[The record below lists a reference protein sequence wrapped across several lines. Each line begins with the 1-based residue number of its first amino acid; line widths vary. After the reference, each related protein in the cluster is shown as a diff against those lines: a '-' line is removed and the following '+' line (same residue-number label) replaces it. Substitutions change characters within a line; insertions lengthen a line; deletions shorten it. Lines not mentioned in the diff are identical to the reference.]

1 MNGWKRR
8 SCGAIF
14 LLAWLELCFPRIGPA
29 QDQKAAEVDP
39 NAAFEGRS
47 VNKVEIAVQPSEDT
61 DKLRGLIRQEQ
72 GKPFSM
78 DAIKASVAALR
89 ETGKF
94 KTVQV
99 SIQFTPDGLRV
110 LFLLPPVYK
119 TGLITF
125 PGAWKSAPYTQM
137 LQAVNIPLDAPFVK
151 DELSD
156 KEDAL
161 RKYFATQGFFAASV
175 SASTTVDDSHHL
187 VNIAFDCDMGL
198 RAKVGEV
205 NIEGVTPAEAA
216 DIHHTLTSLS
226 AKISFTSLKPGV
238 VYSQTR
244 IDKSLDRLRA
254 HFRKLGRLA
263 PNVRMKPNYD
273 SETNRVNVAL
283 TIDPGPTVA
292 IKVEGARIWRRTLEK
307 LIPVYQE
314 NSVDQDLI
322 DEGQRNLVSY
332 FQAKSFFDV
341 EVHSDVTKE
350 ADHVN
355 IVYRVNKGGKHKVTG
370 VSFSGNKY
378 FTAEQLQSHIVIR
391 RAKLILNRGK
401 YSQDLLKRSAASITT
416 MYRNAGFAKATVT
429 PVVTDHEPDIDIAF
443 QIDEGIQAKVH
454 SFAILNPSNE
464 PAELKGKK
472 NGDLQLGAGKPFS
485 PHLLEG
491 DRNQILA
498 WYLNHGY
505 PNVQFDSKVT
515 AVDGDTNVVDV
526 VYKIDEG
533 RGEKVGEVLLLGADH
548 TKPKFIRSITD
559 KNVESGEPLSQQKLL
574 KSESDLY
581 SVGVF
586 DWASVAPVSATTD
599 DQGQQIV
606 VIRVHESRRNSMDI
620 GGGLEIIP
628 RNGNIPV
635 GAVVVPGLPPVS
647 LGNKFSVSQKSFIG
661 PRGTFQFTRHNIRGK
676 AETATLGLVASRLDQ
691 RLSLTYADPYL
702 HGSLWSS
709 LFSIS
714 TERTTENPIYTA
726 LLQQASFQI
735 ERQLDKKHT
744 QKLVAGYSYSRTD
757 LSKILIPELVLPQ
770 DQRVKLS
777 TVYTQYIRDTRDN
790 PLDAHRGWYQTFN
803 FGVTPTSFGSSSSFV
818 RFLGQTSFY
827 RPVKPWLTWANQFR
841 LGLAAGFG
849 DQGYVPLSER
859 FFTGG
864 PDSLRGFPIN
874 GAGPQRPVPVCA
886 NPNDSSTCTLISV
899 PDGGR
904 MLAIFNSEARFP
916 IRLIDN
922 LGGVIFYDGGNVYS
936 AISANQF
943 LNNYTNNIGFGF
955 RYYTKVGPIRVDFG
969 RNLNPVPGVKATQYF
984 VTLGQSF

>member
-1 MNGWKRR
+1 MNGWKWRLL
-8 SCGAIF
+8 GMVL
-14 LLAWLELCFPRIGPA
+14 LLALQPCAPRIALA
-29 QDQKAAEVDP
+29 QDQKTVAVDP
-39 NAAFEGRS
+39 NAAFEGRT
-47 VNKVEIAVQPSEDT
+47 VDKVEIAAQPSEDL

-72 GKPFSM
+72 GKPFSI

-89 ETGKF
+89 ETGRF
-94 KTVQV
+94 KKVQV
-99 SIQFTPDGLRV
+99 SIQFTPDGLQV
-110 LFLLPPVYK
+110 LFLLPPIYK
-119 TGLITF
+119 VGLITF
-125 PGAWKSAPYTQM
+125 PGAAKALSYTQM

-151 DELSD
+151 DQLAD
-156 KEDAL
+156 KEGAL
-161 RKYFATQGFFAASV
+161 QKYFETQGYFAAAVSNSV
-175 SASTTVDDSHHL
+175 KVDDAHHL
-187 VNIAFDCDMGL
+187 VNIAFECDMHT

-205 NIEGVTPAEAA
+205 NIEGVTPQEAA
-216 DIHHTLTSLS
+216 GIQHTLTSLS
-226 AKISFTSLKPGV
+226 SKISFTSLKPGV
-238 VYSQTR
+238 PYSRTR

-263 PNVRMKPNYD
+263 PNVRMNPTYD
-273 SETNRVNVAL
+273 SETNRVNLAL

-292 IKVEGARIWRRTLEK
+292 VKLDGAKIWRRTLEK
-307 LIPVYQE
+307 LIPVYEE

-341 EVHSDVTKE
+341 DVKAEVTKE
-350 ADHVN
+350 TDHVD
-355 IVYRVNKGGKHKVTG
+355 IVYHVDKGSKHKVTG
-370 VSFSGNKY
+370 ISFTGNKY
-378 FTAEQLQSHIVIR
+378 FTTEQLQSHIVVR
-391 RAKLILNRGK
+391 HAKLILSRGK

-416 MYRNAGFAKATVT
+416 MYRNAGFAKATVI

-443 QIDEGIQAKVH
+443 QIEEGPQAKVRNL
-454 SFAILNPSNE
+454 AIVDPSNE
-464 PAELKGKK
+464 PTQLKGK
-472 NGDLQLGAGKPFS
+472 NSELQLGAGKPFS
-485 PHLLEG
+485 PYLLQG
-491 DRNQILA
+491 DRNQVTA

-515 AVDGDTNVVDV
+515 AVDGDTNLVDV
-526 VYKIDEG
+526 VYKVDEG
-533 RGEKVGEVLLLGADH
+533 HREKVGDVLLLGADH

-559 KNVESGEPLSQQKLL
+559 KNVEQGDALSQEKLL

-586 DWASVAPVSATTD
+586 DWASVAPVSETTD
-599 DQGQQIV
+599 EEGQQVV
-606 VIRVHESRRNSMDI
+606 VIRVHESHRNTVDI

-635 GAVVVPGLPPVS
+635 GSVVVPGIPPVS
-647 LGNKFSVSQKSFIG
+647 LGNKFTVSQKSFIG
-661 PRGTFQFTRHNIRGK
+661 PRGTFQFSRHNLRGK
-676 AETATLGLVASRLDQ
+676 AETATIGIVASRLDQ
-691 RLSLTYADPYL
+691 RISLNYADPYL
-702 HGSLWSS
+702 HGSAWSS

-714 TERTTENPIYTA
+714 AERTTENPIYTA
-726 LLQQASFQI
+726 LLQSASFQI

-744 QKLVAGYSYSRTD
+744 QKVVAGYSYSRTD

-777 TVYTQYIRDTRDN
+777 TVYAQYIRDTRDN

-803 FGVTPTSFGSSSSFV
+803 FGVTPTAFGSSSSFV

-827 RPVKPWLTWANQFR
+827 RPVKPWLTWASQFR
-841 LGLAAGFG
+841 LGIAAGFG
-849 DQGYVPLSER
+849 DNGYVPLSER

-886 NPNDSSTCTLISV
+886 NPNDPSTCTLISV

-904 MLAIFNSEARFP
+904 LLAVVNSEARFP
-916 IRLIDN
+916 IKLIDN
-922 LGGVIFYDGGNVYS
+922 LGGVVFYDGGNTYS
-936 AISANQF
+936 AVSLGQF
-943 LNNYTNNIGFGF
+943 TNNYTNNIGFGF
-955 RYYTKVGPIRVDFG
+955 RYFTKVGPIRVDIG

>member
-1 MNGWKRR
+1 MNGWKWRLL
-8 SCGAIF
+8 GMVL
-14 LLAWLELCFPRIGPA
+14 LLALQPCALRIALA
-29 QDQKAAEVDP
+29 QDQKTVAVDP
-39 NAAFEGRS
+39 NAAFEGRT
-47 VNKVEIAVQPSEDT
+47 VDKVEIAAQPSEDL

-72 GKPFSM
+72 GKPFSI

-89 ETGKF
+89 ETGRF
-94 KTVQV
+94 KKVQV
-99 SIQFTPDGLRV
+99 SIQFTPDGLQV
-110 LFLLPPVYK
+110 LFLLPPIYK
-119 TGLITF
+119 VGLITF
-125 PGAWKSAPYTQM
+125 PGAAKALSYTQM

-151 DELSD
+151 DQLAD
-156 KEDAL
+156 KEGAL
-161 RKYFATQGFFAASV
+161 QKYFETQGYFAAAV
-175 SASTTVDDSHHL
+175 SNSIKVDDAHHL
-187 VNIAFDCDMGL
+187 VNIAFECDMHT

-205 NIEGVTPAEAA
+205 NIEGVTPQEAA
-216 DIHHTLTSLS
+216 GIQHTLTSLS
-226 AKISFTSLKPGV
+226 SKISFTSLKPGV
-238 VYSQTR
+238 PYSRTR

-263 PNVRMKPNYD
+263 PNVRMNPTYD
-273 SETNRVNVAL
+273 SETNRVNLAL

-292 IKVEGARIWRRTLEK
+292 VKLDGAKIWRRTLEK
-307 LIPVYQE
+307 LIPVYEE

-341 EVHSDVTKE
+341 DVKAEVTKE
-350 ADHVN
+350 TDHVD
-355 IVYRVNKGGKHKVTG
+355 IVYHVDKGSKHKVTG
-370 VSFSGNKY
+370 ISFTGNKY
-378 FTAEQLQSHIVIR
+378 FTTEQLQSHIVVR
-391 RAKLILNRGK
+391 HAKLILSRGK

-416 MYRNAGFAKATVT
+416 MYRNAGFAKATIT

-443 QIDEGIQAKVH
+443 QIEEGPQAKVRNL
-454 SFAILNPSNE
+454 AIVDPSNE
-464 PAELKGKK
+464 PTQLKGK
-472 NGDLQLGAGKPFS
+472 NSELQLGAGKPFS
-485 PHLLEG
+485 PYLLQG
-491 DRNQILA
+491 DRNQVTA

-515 AVDGDTNVVDV
+515 AVDGDTNLVDV
-526 VYKIDEG
+526 VYKVDEG
-533 RGEKVGEVLLLGADH
+533 HREKVGDVLLLGADH

-559 KNVESGEPLSQQKLL
+559 KNVEQGDALSQEKLL

-586 DWASVAPVSATTD
+586 DWASVAPVSETTD
-599 DQGQQIV
+599 EEGQQVV
-606 VIRVHESRRNSMDI
+606 VIRVHESHRNTVDI

-635 GAVVVPGLPPVS
+635 GSVVVPGIPPVS
-647 LGNKFSVSQKSFIG
+647 LGNKFTVSQKSFIG
-661 PRGTFQFTRHNIRGK
+661 PRGTFQFSRHNLRGK
-676 AETATLGLVASRLDQ
+676 AETATIGIVASRLDQ
-691 RLSLTYADPYL
+691 RISLNYADPYL
-702 HGSLWSS
+702 HGSAWSS

-714 TERTTENPIYTA
+714 AERTTENPIYTA
-726 LLQQASFQI
+726 LLQSASFQI

-744 QKLVAGYSYSRTD
+744 QKVVAGYSYSRTD

-777 TVYTQYIRDTRDN
+777 TVYAQYIRDTRDN

-803 FGVTPTSFGSSSSFV
+803 FGVTPTAFGSSSSFV

-827 RPVKPWLTWANQFR
+827 RPVKPWLTWASQFR
-841 LGLAAGFG
+841 LGIAAGFG
-849 DQGYVPLSER
+849 DNGYVPLSER

-886 NPNDSSTCTLISV
+886 NPNDPSTCTLISV

-904 MLAIFNSEARFP
+904 LLAVVNSEARFP
-916 IRLIDN
+916 IKLIDN
-922 LGGVIFYDGGNVYS
+922 LGGVVFYDGGNTYS
-936 AISANQF
+936 AVSLGQF
-943 LNNYTNNIGFGF
+943 TNNYTNNIGFGF
-955 RYYTKVGPIRVDFG
+955 RYFTKVGPIRVDIG

>member
-1 MNGWKRR
+1 MNGWKWRLL
-8 SCGAIF
+8 GMVL
-14 LLAWLELCFPRIGPA
+14 LLALQPCAPRIALA
-29 QDQKAAEVDP
+29 QDQKTVAVDP
-39 NAAFEGRS
+39 NAAFEGRT
-47 VNKVEIAVQPSEDT
+47 VDKVEIAAQPSEDL

-72 GKPFSM
+72 GKPFSI

-89 ETGKF
+89 ETGRF
-94 KTVQV
+94 KKVQV
-99 SIQFTPDGLRV
+99 SIQFTPDGLQV
-110 LFLLPPVYK
+110 LFLLPPIYK
-119 TGLITF
+119 VGLITF
-125 PGAWKSAPYTQM
+125 PGAAKALSYTQM

-151 DELSD
+151 DQLAD

-161 RKYFATQGFFAASV
+161 QKYFETQGYFAAAV
-175 SASTTVDDSHHL
+175 SNSIKVDDAHHL
-187 VNIAFDCDMGL
+187 VNIAFECDMHT

-205 NIEGVTPAEAA
+205 NIEGVTPQEAA
-216 DIHHTLTSLS
+216 GIQHTLTSLS
-226 AKISFTSLKPGV
+226 SKISFTSLKPGV
-238 VYSQTR
+238 PYSRTR

-263 PNVRMKPNYD
+263 PNVRMNPTYD
-273 SETNRVNVAL
+273 SETNRVNLAL

-292 IKVEGARIWRRTLEK
+292 VKLDGAKIWRRTLEK
-307 LIPVYQE
+307 LIPVYEE

-341 EVHSDVTKE
+341 DVKAEVTKE
-350 ADHVN
+350 TDHVD
-355 IVYRVNKGGKHKVTG
+355 IVYHVDKGSKHKVTG
-370 VSFSGNKY
+370 ISFTGNKY
-378 FTAEQLQSHIVIR
+378 FTTEQLQSHIVVR
-391 RAKLILNRGK
+391 HAKLILSRGK

-416 MYRNAGFAKATVT
+416 MYRNAGFAKATVI

-443 QIDEGIQAKVH
+443 QIEEGPQAKVRNL
-454 SFAILNPSNE
+454 AIVDPSNE
-464 PAELKGKK
+464 PTQLKGK
-472 NGDLQLGAGKPFS
+472 NSELQLGAGKPFS
-485 PHLLEG
+485 PYLLQG
-491 DRNQILA
+491 DRNQVTA

-515 AVDGDTNVVDV
+515 AVDGDTNLVDV
-526 VYKIDEG
+526 VYKVDEG
-533 RGEKVGEVLLLGADH
+533 HREKVGDVLLLGADH

-559 KNVESGEPLSQQKLL
+559 KNVEQGDALSQEKLL

-586 DWASVAPVSATTD
+586 DWASVAPVSETTD
-599 DQGQQIV
+599 EEGQQVV
-606 VIRVHESRRNSMDI
+606 VIRVHESHRNTVDI

-635 GAVVVPGLPPVS
+635 GSVVVPGIPPVS
-647 LGNKFSVSQKSFIG
+647 LGNKFTVSQKSFIG
-661 PRGTFQFTRHNIRGK
+661 PRGTFQFSRHNLRGK
-676 AETATLGLVASRLDQ
+676 AETATIGIVASRLDQ
-691 RLSLTYADPYL
+691 RISLNYADPYL
-702 HGSLWSS
+702 HGSAWSS

-714 TERTTENPIYTA
+714 AERTTENPIYTA
-726 LLQQASFQI
+726 LLQSASFQI

-744 QKLVAGYSYSRTD
+744 QKVVAGYSYSRTD

-777 TVYTQYIRDTRDN
+777 TVYAQYIRDTRDN

-803 FGVTPTSFGSSSSFV
+803 FGVTPTAFGSSSSFV

-841 LGLAAGFG
+841 LGIAAGFG
-849 DQGYVPLSER
+849 DNGYVPLSER

-886 NPNDSSTCTLISV
+886 NPNDPSTCTLISV

-904 MLAIFNSEARFP
+904 LLAVVNSEARFP
-916 IRLIDN
+916 IKLIDN
-922 LGGVIFYDGGNVYS
+922 LGGVVFYDGGNTYS
-936 AISANQF
+936 AVSLGQF
-943 LNNYTNNIGFGF
+943 TNNYTNNIGFGF
-955 RYYTKVGPIRVDFG
+955 RYFTKVGPIRVDIG

>member
-1 MNGWKRR
+1 MNGWKWRLL
-8 SCGAIF
+8 GMVL
-14 LLAWLELCFPRIGPA
+14 LLALQPCAPRIALA
-29 QDQKAAEVDP
+29 QDQKTVAVDP
-39 NAAFEGRS
+39 NAAFEGRT
-47 VNKVEIAVQPSEDT
+47 VDKVEIAAQPSEDL

-72 GKPFSM
+72 GKPFSI

-89 ETGKF
+89 ETGRF
-94 KTVQV
+94 KKVQV
-99 SIQFTPDGLRV
+99 SIQFTPDGLQV
-110 LFLLPPVYK
+110 LFLLPPIYK
-119 TGLITF
+119 VGLITF
-125 PGAWKSAPYTQM
+125 PGAAKALSYTQM

-151 DELSD
+151 DQLAD

-161 RKYFATQGFFAASV
+161 QKYFETQGYFAAAV
-175 SASTTVDDSHHL
+175 SNSIKVDDAHHL
-187 VNIAFDCDMGL
+187 VNIAFECDMHT

-205 NIEGVTPAEAA
+205 NIEGVTPQEAA
-216 DIHHTLTSLS
+216 GIQHTLTSLS
-226 AKISFTSLKPGV
+226 SKISFTSLKPGV
-238 VYSQTR
+238 PYSRTR

-263 PNVRMKPNYD
+263 PNVRMNPTYD
-273 SETNRVNVAL
+273 SETNRVNLAL

-292 IKVEGARIWRRTLEK
+292 VKLDGAKIWRRTLEK
-307 LIPVYQE
+307 LIPVYEE

-341 EVHSDVTKE
+341 DVKAEVTKE
-350 ADHVN
+350 TDHVD
-355 IVYRVNKGGKHKVTG
+355 IVYHVDKGSKHKVTG
-370 VSFSGNKY
+370 ISFTGNKY
-378 FTAEQLQSHIVIR
+378 FTTEQLQSHIVVR
-391 RAKLILNRGK
+391 HAKLILSRGK

-443 QIDEGIQAKVH
+443 QIEEGPQAKVRNL
-454 SFAILNPSNE
+454 AIVDPSNE
-464 PAELKGKK
+464 PTQLKGK
-472 NGDLQLGAGKPFS
+472 NSELQLGAGKPFS
-485 PHLLEG
+485 PYLLQG
-491 DRNQILA
+491 DRNQVTA

-515 AVDGDTNVVDV
+515 AVDGDTNLVDV
-526 VYKIDEG
+526 VYKVDEG
-533 RGEKVGEVLLLGADH
+533 HREKVGDVLLLGADH
-548 TKPKFIRSITD
+548 TKQKFIRSITD
-559 KNVESGEPLSQQKLL
+559 KNVEQGDALSQEKLL

-586 DWASVAPVSATTD
+586 DWASVAPVSETTD
-599 DQGQQIV
+599 EEGQQVV
-606 VIRVHESRRNSMDI
+606 VIRVHESHRNTVDI

-635 GAVVVPGLPPVS
+635 GSVVVPGIPPVS
-647 LGNKFSVSQKSFIG
+647 LGNKFTVSQKSFIG
-661 PRGTFQFTRHNIRGK
+661 PRGTFQFSRHNLRGK
-676 AETATLGLVASRLDQ
+676 AETATIGIVASRLDQ
-691 RLSLTYADPYL
+691 RISLNYADPYL
-702 HGSLWSS
+702 HGSAWSS

-714 TERTTENPIYTA
+714 AERTTENPIYTA
-726 LLQQASFQI
+726 LLQSASFQI

-744 QKLVAGYSYSRTD
+744 QKVVAGYSYSRTD

-777 TVYTQYIRDTRDN
+777 TVYAQYIRDTRDN

-803 FGVTPTSFGSSSSFV
+803 FGVTPTAFGSSSSFV

-827 RPVKPWLTWANQFR
+827 RPVKPWLTWASQFR
-841 LGLAAGFG
+841 LGIAAGFG
-849 DQGYVPLSER
+849 DNGYVPLSER

-886 NPNDSSTCTLISV
+886 NPNDPSTCTLISV

-904 MLAIFNSEARFP
+904 LLAVVNSEARFP
-916 IRLIDN
+916 IKLIDN
-922 LGGVIFYDGGNVYS
+922 LGGVVFYDGGNTYS
-936 AISANQF
+936 AVSLGQF
-943 LNNYTNNIGFGF
+943 TNNYTNNIGFGF
-955 RYYTKVGPIRVDFG
+955 RYFTKVGPIRVDIG

>member
-1 MNGWKRR
+1 MNGRPWHFI
-8 SCGAIF
+8 GIF
-14 LLAWLELCFPRIGPA
+14 LLTFCLCDSMVTSA
-29 QDQKAAEVDP
+29 QDRKTPEVDP
-39 NAAFEGRS
+39 NAAFQGRT
-47 VNKVEIAVQPSEDT
+47 VNTVEIAVQPSENVEQ
-61 DKLRGLIRQEQ
+61 LRALIRQEQ
-72 GKPFSM
+72 GKPFSI

-99 SIQFTPDGLRV
+99 SIQFTPEGLRV

-119 TGLITF
+119 VGLITF
-125 PGAWKSAPYTQM
+125 PGAGKAALYTQM
-137 LQAVNIPLDAPFVK
+137 LQAVNISLDAPFVK

-161 RKYFATQGFFAASV
+161 QKYFATQGYFAASV
-175 SASTTVDDSHHL
+175 SSSTKVDDAHRL
-187 VNIAFDCDMGL
+187 VNIAFDCDMHS

-205 NIEGVTPAEAA
+205 NIVGVTPREAA
-216 DIHHTLTSLS
+216 DIQHTLTTLS
-226 AKISFTSLKPGV
+226 SKISFTSLKPGV
-238 VYSQTR
+238 TYSRAR

-254 HFRKLGRLA
+254 HFRKIGRLA
-263 PNVRMKPNYD
+263 PNVRMNPTYD
-273 SETNRVNVAL
+273 SETNRVNLAL

-292 IKVEGARIWRRTLEK
+292 IKVEGARIWRKTLEK
-307 LIPVYQE
+307 LIPMYQE

-332 FQAKSFFDV
+332 FQGKSFFDV
-341 EVHSDVTKE
+341 EVHTDVTKE
-350 ADHVN
+350 TDHVN
-355 IVYRVNKGGKHKVTG
+355 IVYNVDKGAKHKVTG
-370 VSFSGNKY
+370 ISFSGNKY
-378 FTAEQLQSHIVIR
+378 FRTEQLQSHIAIR
-391 RAKLILNRGK
+391 QAKLILNRGK
-401 YSQDLLKRSAASITT
+401 YSQDLLKKSAGSITT

-429 PVVTDHEPDIDIAF
+429 PVVTDHEPDIDVAF
-443 QIDEGIQAKVH
+443 QIEEGPQAKVH
-454 SFAILNPSNE
+454 SFTIVGPSNE
-464 PAELKGKK
+464 PIELKGK
-472 NGDLQLGAGKPFS
+472 NADLQLGSGKPFS

-491 DRNQILA
+491 DRNQITT

-515 AVDGDTNVVDV
+515 AVDGDTNLVDV
-526 VYKIDEG
+526 VFKLDEG
-533 RGEKVGEVLLLGADH
+533 RGEKIGEIVLLGDDH
-548 TKPKFIRSITD
+548 TKPKFIRSITA
-559 KNVESGEPLSQQKLL
+559 KNIESGDVLSQEKLL

-586 DWASVAPVSATTD
+586 DWASVAPVTETTD
-599 DQGQQIV
+599 EQGQQIV
-606 VIRVHESRRNSMDI
+606 VIRLHESRRNTVDI

-647 LGNKFSVSQKSFIG
+647 LGNKFTVSQKSFIG
-661 PRGTFQFTRHNIRGK
+661 PRGSFQFTRHNIRGR
-676 AETATLGLVASRLDQ
+676 AETATLSVVASRLDQ
-691 RLSLTYADPYL
+691 RLALTYADPYL
-702 HGSLWSS
+702 HGSSWSS

-744 QKLVAGYSYSRTD
+744 QKLVAGYSYARTD
-757 LSKILIPELVLPQ
+757 LSNILIPELVLPQ

-777 TVYTQYIRDTRDN
+777 TIYTQYIRDTRDN

-803 FGVTPTSFGSSSSFV
+803 FGVTPTAFGSSSSFV

-864 PDSLRGFPIN
+864 ADSLRGFPIN
-874 GAGPQRPVPVCA
+874 GAGPQRPVPVCS
-886 NPNDSSTCTLISV
+886 NPNDTSTCSLISV

-904 MLAIFNSEARFP
+904 MLAVVNSEVRFP
-916 IRLIDN
+916 IKLIDN
-922 LGGVIFYDGGNVYS
+922 LGGAVFYDGGNVFS
-936 AISANQF
+936 AISASQF
-943 LNNYTNNIGFGF
+943 TSNYTNNIGFGF
-955 RYYTKVGPIRVDFG
+955 RYFTKVGPIRVDIG

>member
-1 MNGWKRR
+1 MNGRPWHFA
-8 SCGAIF
+8 GTVF
-14 LLAWLELCFPRIGPA
+14 LLTLALCVPRLARA
-29 QDQKAAEVDP
+29 QDPKTAEVDP
-39 NAAFEGRS
+39 NAAFEGRT
-47 VNKVEIAVQPSEDT
+47 VNKVEIAVQPSENLDQV
-61 DKLRGLIRQEQ
+61 RGLIQQEQ

-89 ETGKF
+89 ATGKF

-119 TGLITF
+119 VGLITF
-125 PGAWKSAPYTQM
+125 PGARKAASYTQM

-161 RKYFATQGFFAASV
+161 QKYFATQGYFAAAV
-175 SASTTVDDSHHL
+175 SSSIKVDDAHRL
-187 VNIAFDCDMGL
+187 VNIAFECDMHS

-205 NIEGVTPAEAA
+205 NIEGVTPQEAA
-216 DIHHTLTSLS
+216 DIQHTLTSLS
-226 AKISFTSLKPGV
+226 SKISFTSLKPGV
-238 VYSQTR
+238 AYSGTR
-244 IDKSLDRLRA
+244 IDKSLDRLRS
-254 HFRKLGRLA
+254 HFRKQGRLA
-263 PNVRMKPNYD
+263 PNVRMNPTYD
-273 SETNRVNVAL
+273 SETNRVNLAL

-332 FQAKSFFDV
+332 YQAKSFFDV
-341 EVHSDVTKE
+341 KVHSDVTKE
-350 ADHVN
+350 AGRVN
-355 IVYRVNKGGKHKVTG
+355 IVYNVDKGSKHKVTG
-370 VSFSGNKY
+370 ISFTGNKY
-378 FTAEQLQSHIVIR
+378 FTTEQLQSHIVVR

-401 YSQDLLKRSAASITT
+401 YSQELLKKSAASITT

-429 PVVTDHEPDIDIAF
+429 PVVTDHEPEIDIAF
-443 QIDEGIQAKVH
+443 QVDEGVQAKVH
-454 SFAILNPSNE
+454 SFAIVNPSKE
-464 PAELKGKK
+464 PTQLKGKSAAFE
-472 NGDLQLGAGKPFS
+472 LAPGKPFS
-485 PHLLEG
+485 PHLLEV
-491 DRNQILA
+491 DRNQIMA

-515 AVDGDTNVVDV
+515 AVNGDANLVDV
-526 VYKIDEG
+526 VFKIDEG
-533 RGEKVGEVLLLGADH
+533 RIEKVGEIVLLGDDH
-548 TKPKFIRSITD
+548 TKPKFIRSITS
-559 KNVESGEPLSQQKLL
+559 KNVESGDALSQEKLL

-581 SVGVF
+581 SIGVF

-599 DQGQQIV
+599 DEGQQIV
-606 VIRVHESRRNSMDI
+606 VIRLHESRRNSVDI

-702 HGSLWSS
+702 HGSAWSS

-744 QKLVAGYSYSRTD
+744 QKLVAGYSYARTD
-757 LSKILIPELVLPQ
+757 LSNILIPELVLPQ

-777 TVYTQYIRDTRDN
+777 TIYTQYIRDTRDN

-803 FGVTPTSFGSSSSFV
+803 FGVTPTAFGSSSSFV

-827 RPVKPWLTWANQFR
+827 RPVKPWLTWANQLR

-849 DQGYVPLSER
+849 DLGYVPLSER

-864 PDSLRGFPIN
+864 ADSLRGFPIN
-874 GAGPQRPVPVCA
+874 GAGPQRPVPVCS
-886 NPNDSSTCTLISV
+886 NPSDTSTCTLISV

-904 MLAIFNSEARFP
+904 MLAVINSEARFP
-916 IRLIDN
+916 IKLIDN
-922 LGGVIFYDGGNVYS
+922 LGGVIFYDGGNVFS
-936 AISANQF
+936 AISASQF
-943 LNNYTNNIGFGF
+943 TSNYTNNIGFGF
-955 RYYTKVGPIRVDFG
+955 RYFTKVGPIRVDIG

>member
-1 MNGWKRR
+1 MNGWKWRLL
-8 SCGAIF
+8 GMVL
-14 LLAWLELCFPRIGPA
+14 LLALQPCAPRIALA
-29 QDQKAAEVDP
+29 QDQKTVAVDP
-39 NAAFEGRS
+39 NAAFEGRT
-47 VNKVEIAVQPSEDT
+47 VDKVEIAAQPSEDL

-72 GKPFSM
+72 GKPFSI

-89 ETGKF
+89 ETGRF
-94 KTVQV
+94 KKVQV
-99 SIQFTPDGLRV
+99 SIQFTPDGLQV
-110 LFLLPPVYK
+110 LFLLPPIYK
-119 TGLITF
+119 VGLITF
-125 PGAWKSAPYTQM
+125 PGAAKALSYTQM

-151 DELSD
+151 DQLAD

-161 RKYFATQGFFAASV
+161 QKYFETQGYFAAAV
-175 SASTTVDDSHHL
+175 SNSIKVDDAHHL
-187 VNIAFDCDMGL
+187 VNIAFECDMHT

-205 NIEGVTPAEAA
+205 NIEGVTPQEAA
-216 DIHHTLTSLS
+216 GIQHTLTSLS
-226 AKISFTSLKPGV
+226 SKISFTSLKPGV
-238 VYSQTR
+238 PYSRTR

-263 PNVRMKPNYD
+263 PNVRMNPTYD
-273 SETNRVNVAL
+273 SETNRVNLAL

-292 IKVEGARIWRRTLEK
+292 VKLDGAKIWRRTLEK
-307 LIPVYQE
+307 LIPVYEE

-341 EVHSDVTKE
+341 DVKAEVTKE
-350 ADHVN
+350 TDHVD
-355 IVYRVNKGGKHKVTG
+355 IVYHVDKGSKHKVTG
-370 VSFSGNKY
+370 ISFTGNKY
-378 FTAEQLQSHIVIR
+378 FTTEQLQSHIVVR
-391 RAKLILNRGK
+391 HAKLILSRGK

-416 MYRNAGFAKATVT
+416 MYRNAGFAKATIT

-443 QIDEGIQAKVH
+443 QIEEGPQAKVRNL
-454 SFAILNPSNE
+454 AIVDPSNE
-464 PAELKGKK
+464 PTQLKGK
-472 NGDLQLGAGKPFS
+472 NSELQLGAGKPFS
-485 PHLLEG
+485 PYLLQG
-491 DRNQILA
+491 DRNQVTA

-515 AVDGDTNVVDV
+515 AVDGDTNLVDV
-526 VYKIDEG
+526 VYKVDEG
-533 RGEKVGEVLLLGADH
+533 HREKVGDVLLLGADH

-559 KNVESGEPLSQQKLL
+559 KNVEQGDALSQEKLL

-586 DWASVAPVSATTD
+586 DWASVAPVSETTD
-599 DQGQQIV
+599 EEGQQVV
-606 VIRVHESRRNSMDI
+606 VIRVHESHRNTVDI

-635 GAVVVPGLPPVS
+635 GSVVVPGIPPVS
-647 LGNKFSVSQKSFIG
+647 LGNKFTVSQKSFIG
-661 PRGTFQFTRHNIRGK
+661 PRGTFQFSRHNLRGK
-676 AETATLGLVASRLDQ
+676 AETATIGIVASRLDQ
-691 RLSLTYADPYL
+691 RISLNYADPYL
-702 HGSLWSS
+702 HGSAWSS

-714 TERTTENPIYTA
+714 AERTTENPIYTA
-726 LLQQASFQI
+726 LLQSASFQI

-744 QKLVAGYSYSRTD
+744 QKVVAGYSYSRTD

-777 TVYTQYIRDTRDN
+777 TVYAQYIRDTRDN

-803 FGVTPTSFGSSSSFV
+803 FGVTPTAFGSSSSFV

-827 RPVKPWLTWANQFR
+827 RPVKPWLTWASQFR
-841 LGLAAGFG
+841 LGIAAGFG
-849 DQGYVPLSER
+849 DNGYVPLSER

-886 NPNDSSTCTLISV
+886 NPNDPSTCPLISV

-904 MLAIFNSEARFP
+904 LLAVVNSEARFP
-916 IRLIDN
+916 IKLIDN
-922 LGGVIFYDGGNVYS
+922 LGGVVFYDGGNTYS
-936 AISANQF
+936 AVSLGQF
-943 LNNYTNNIGFGF
+943 TNNYTNNIGFGF
-955 RYYTKVGPIRVDFG
+955 RYFTKVGPIRVDIG

>member
-1 MNGWKRR
+1 MNGWKWRLL
-8 SCGAIF
+8 GMVL
-14 LLAWLELCFPRIGPA
+14 LLALQPCAPRIALA
-29 QDQKAAEVDP
+29 QDQKTVAVDP
-39 NAAFEGRS
+39 NAAFEGRT
-47 VNKVEIAVQPSEDT
+47 VDKVEIAAQPSEDL

-72 GKPFSM
+72 GKPFSI

-89 ETGKF
+89 ETGRF
-94 KTVQV
+94 KKVQV
-99 SIQFTPDGLRV
+99 SIQFTPDGLQV
-110 LFLLPPVYK
+110 LFLLPPIYK
-119 TGLITF
+119 VGLITF
-125 PGAWKSAPYTQM
+125 PGAAKALSYTQM

-151 DELSD
+151 DQLAD

-161 RKYFATQGFFAASV
+161 QKYFETQGYFAAAV
-175 SASTTVDDSHHL
+175 SNSIKVDDAHHL
-187 VNIAFDCDMGL
+187 VNIAFECDMHT

-205 NIEGVTPAEAA
+205 NIEGVTPQEAA
-216 DIHHTLTSLS
+216 GIQHTLTSLS
-226 AKISFTSLKPGV
+226 SKISFTSLKPGV
-238 VYSQTR
+238 PYSRTR

-263 PNVRMKPNYD
+263 PNVRMNPTYD
-273 SETNRVNVAL
+273 SETNRVNLAL

-292 IKVEGARIWRRTLEK
+292 VKLDGAKIWRRTLEK
-307 LIPVYQE
+307 LIPVYEE

-341 EVHSDVTKE
+341 DVKAEVTKE
-350 ADHVN
+350 TDHVD
-355 IVYRVNKGGKHKVTG
+355 IVYHVDKGSKHKVTG
-370 VSFSGNKY
+370 ISFTGNKY
-378 FTAEQLQSHIVIR
+378 FTTEQLQSHIVVR
-391 RAKLILNRGK
+391 HAKLILSRGK

-443 QIDEGIQAKVH
+443 QIEEGPQAKVRNL
-454 SFAILNPSNE
+454 AIVDPSNE
-464 PAELKGKK
+464 PTQLKGK
-472 NGDLQLGAGKPFS
+472 NSELQLGAGKPFS
-485 PHLLEG
+485 PYLLQG
-491 DRNQILA
+491 DRNQVTA

-515 AVDGDTNVVDV
+515 AVDGDTNLVDV
-526 VYKIDEG
+526 VYKVDEG
-533 RGEKVGEVLLLGADH
+533 HREKVGDVLLLGADH
-548 TKPKFIRSITD
+548 TKQKFIRSITD
-559 KNVESGEPLSQQKLL
+559 KNVEQGDALSQEKLL

-586 DWASVAPVSATTD
+586 DWASVAPVSETTD
-599 DQGQQIV
+599 EEGQQVV
-606 VIRVHESRRNSMDI
+606 VIRVHESHRNTVDI

-635 GAVVVPGLPPVS
+635 GSVVVPGIPPVS
-647 LGNKFSVSQKSFIG
+647 LGNKFTVSQKSFIG
-661 PRGTFQFTRHNIRGK
+661 PRGTFQFSRHNLRGK
-676 AETATLGLVASRLDQ
+676 AETATIGIVASRLDQ
-691 RLSLTYADPYL
+691 RISLNYADPYL
-702 HGSLWSS
+702 HGSAWSS

-714 TERTTENPIYTA
+714 AERTTENPIYTA
-726 LLQQASFQI
+726 LLQSASFQI

-744 QKLVAGYSYSRTD
+744 QKVVAGYSYSRTD

-777 TVYTQYIRDTRDN
+777 TVYAQYIRDTRDN

-803 FGVTPTSFGSSSSFV
+803 FGVTPTAFGSSSSFV

-841 LGLAAGFG
+841 LGIAAGFG
-849 DQGYVPLSER
+849 DNGYVPLSER

-886 NPNDSSTCTLISV
+886 NPNDPSTCTLISV

-904 MLAIFNSEARFP
+904 LLAVVNSEARFP
-916 IRLIDN
+916 IKLIDN
-922 LGGVIFYDGGNVYS
+922 LGGVVFYDGGNTYS
-936 AISANQF
+936 AVSLGQF
-943 LNNYTNNIGFGF
+943 TNNYTNNIGFGF
-955 RYYTKVGPIRVDFG
+955 RYFTKVGPIRVDIG

>member
-1 MNGWKRR
+1 MNGWRRR

-119 TGLITF
+119 IGLITF
-125 PGAWKSAPYTQM
+125 PGAWKSASYTQM

-216 DIHHTLTSLS
+216 DIQHTLTSLS

-292 IKVEGARIWRRTLEK
+292 IKVEGARIWHRTLEK

-401 YSQDLLKRSAASITT
+401 YSQDLLKKSAASITT

-443 QIDEGIQAKVH
+443 QIEEGVQAKVH
-454 SFAILNPSNE
+454 S
-464 PAELKGKK
+464 
-472 NGDLQLGAGKPFS
+472 
-485 PHLLEG
+485 
-491 DRNQILA
+491 
-498 WYLNHGY
+498 
-505 PNVQFDSKVT
+505 
-515 AVDGDTNVVDV
+515 
-526 VYKIDEG
+526 
-533 RGEKVGEVLLLGADH
+533 
-548 TKPKFIRSITD
+548 
-559 KNVESGEPLSQQKLL
+559 
-574 KSESDLY
+574 
-581 SVGVF
+581 
-586 DWASVAPVSATTD
+586 
-599 DQGQQIV
+599 
-606 VIRVHESRRNSMDI
+606 
-620 GGGLEIIP
+620 
-628 RNGNIPV
+628 
-635 GAVVVPGLPPVS
+635 
-647 LGNKFSVSQKSFIG
+647 
-661 PRGTFQFTRHNIRGK
+661 
-676 AETATLGLVASRLDQ
+676 
-691 RLSLTYADPYL
+691 
-702 HGSLWSS
+702 
-709 LFSIS
+709 
-714 TERTTENPIYTA
+714 
-726 LLQQASFQI
+726 
-735 ERQLDKKHT
+735 
-744 QKLVAGYSYSRTD
+744 
-757 LSKILIPELVLPQ
+757 
-770 DQRVKLS
+770 
-777 TVYTQYIRDTRDN
+777 
-790 PLDAHRGWYQTFN
+790 
-803 FGVTPTSFGSSSSFV
+803 
-818 RFLGQTSFY
+818 
-827 RPVKPWLTWANQFR
+827 
-841 LGLAAGFG
+841 
-849 DQGYVPLSER
+849 
-859 FFTGG
+859 
-864 PDSLRGFPIN
+864 
-874 GAGPQRPVPVCA
+874 
-886 NPNDSSTCTLISV
+886 
-899 PDGGR
+899 
-904 MLAIFNSEARFP
+904 LAIFNPS
-916 IRLIDN
+916 N
-922 LGGVIFYDGGNVYS
+922 
-936 AISANQF
+936 
-943 LNNYTNNIGFGF
+943 
-955 RYYTKVGPIRVDFG
+955 
-969 RNLNPVPGVKATQYF
+969 
-984 VTLGQSF
+984 